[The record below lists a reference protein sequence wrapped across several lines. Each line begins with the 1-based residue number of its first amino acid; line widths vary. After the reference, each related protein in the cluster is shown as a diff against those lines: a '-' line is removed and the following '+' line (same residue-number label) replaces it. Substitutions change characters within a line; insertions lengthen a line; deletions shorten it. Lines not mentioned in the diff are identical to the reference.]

1 MIFLV
6 DGNESVIIKLPPRG
20 MGGEEG
26 EREEMKN
33 TTANNNT
40 ISLHYFVVKIHTI
53 DSH

>member
-1 MIFLV
+1 MIVREFY
-6 DGNESVIIKLPPRG
+6 R
-20 MGGEEG
+20 